1 MTVLDG
7 GRIDGWGLNMTA
19 KDNTQGALT
28 RRAALALGAAATL
41 APRATA
47 SAEPRGLL
55 ITGGPIYTGLGD
67 GERVEAVVTRGD
79 RIVFTGELADA
90 RTVSS
95 GARHIDLGG
104 AAAYPGFTDCHCHL
118 VEVGLAQMTLD
129 LVGVSSVP
137 ELQAR
142 LKAWAA
148 EHTTG
153 PIVGRG
159 WIETHWPEHRFPTR
173 ADVDAVVADR
183 PVLLERADGHAVVVN
198 SKTLQAAG
206 VGASTPNP
214 PGGEILRDASGAATG
229 MIIDKAQALV
239 RPVFPEPN
247 AAMILEATTRADKLY
262 RSRGWTGVHHMS
274 VSTEYLTTLR
284 GMAARDALGLRVD
297 NYMDVDFAEEVFA
310 TGPSADPTGRV
321 RLRGIKLYADGALGS
336 RGAALLAPYSDRPD
350 STGLVRT
357 TPEAMVGYMQK
368 AKAVNAQVAVHA
380 IGDRGNRNVLDAMA
394 QVLGPGRTDR
404 RWRIEHAQILALDDI
419 PRFAAMGVT
428 ASMQTSHAIGDLYFA
443 PARLGDER
451 LKGAY
456 AWRSLLDSGAL
467 VCGGTDAPVEK
478 GDPLIEFYAAVYR
491 HALNGFA
498 APDWGLDQV
507 LTRSQAL
514 ALYTSSSARAVGRE
528 NDLGTLE
535 VGKRADLTVFSKDL
549 MTIDPPEILKAK
561 AVMTVSD
568 GRVMF
573 EG

>member
-1 MTVLDG
+1 MAT
-7 GRIDGWGLNMTA
+7 
-19 KDNTQGALT
+19 KHNTQATLT

-41 APRATA
+41 APQTTA
-47 SAEPRGLL
+47 SAEPRDLL

-79 RIVFTGELADA
+79 RIVFAGELPDA
-90 RTVSS
+90 R
-95 GARHIDLGG
+95 GLAKDARQIDLGG

-118 VEVGLAQMTLD
+118 TEVGLALMTLD
-129 LVGVSSVP
+129 LVGVGSVA

-142 LKAWAA
+142 LKAWAIRQP
-148 EHTTG
+148 TG
-153 PIVGRG
+153 PIQGGG

-173 ADVDAVVADR
+173 ADLDAVVPDR
-183 PVLLERADGHAVVVN
+183 PVLLSRADGHAVVVN
-198 SKTLQAAG
+198 SRALE
-206 VGASTPNP
+206 VSHIGASTPNP

-229 MIIDKAQALV
+229 MIIDNAQALV
-239 RPVFPEPN
+239 RPAFPKPD
-247 AAMILEATTRADKLY
+247 AATLLEATTRADTLY

-274 VSTEYLTTLR
+274 VSEEYLTILR
-284 GMAARDALGLRVD
+284 AMAARGALGLRVD
-297 NYMDVDFAEEVFA
+297 NYMDVDFAAEVFA

-336 RGAALLAPYSDRPD
+336 RGAALLAPYSDRPE

-380 IGDRGNRNVLDAMA
+380 IGDRGNRNVLNAMA
-394 QVLGPGRTDR
+394 QVLGPGHTDR

-451 LKGAY
+451 LEGAY
-456 AWRSLLDSGAL
+456 AWRSLLESGAL

-491 HALNGFA
+491 HALNGFS

-507 LTRSQAL
+507 LSRSQAL
-514 ALYTSSSARAVGRE
+514 ALYTSSAARAVGRE
-528 NDLGTLE
+528 HDLGTLE
-535 VGKRADLTVFSKDL
+535 VGKRADLSVFSKDL
-549 MTIDPPEILKAK
+549 MTVEPPEILKAK

-573 EG
+573 ER

>member
-1 MTVLDG
+1 MTVVDED
-7 GRIDGWGLNMTA
+7 RIDRRGANMTA
-19 KDNTQGALT
+19 DYKNRVNLS
-28 RRAALALGAAATL
+28 RRAALALGAGALL

-67 GERVEAVVTRGD
+67 GARVEAVVTRGD
-79 RIVFTGELADA
+79 RIIFTGELADA
-90 RTVSS
+90 RAVSS

-104 AAAYPGFTDCHCHL
+104 AAAFPGFTDCHCHL
-118 VEVGLAQMTLD
+118 TEVGLALLTLD
-129 LVGVSSVP
+129 LVGTGSLA

-148 EHTTG
+148 EHPSG
-153 PIVGRG
+153 PIIGRG

-173 ADVDAVVADR
+173 ADLDAAVSDR

-198 SKTLQAAG
+198 SKTLQVAG
-206 VGASTPNP
+206 IGASTPNP
-214 PGGEILRDASGAATG
+214 AGGEYLRDAAGAPNG
-229 MIIDKAQALV
+229 MVIDNALGSVWRVFPNPDKAT
-239 RPVFPEPN
+239 R
-247 AAMILEATTRADKLY
+247 LEANTRADKLY

-274 VSTEYLTTLR
+274 VSQDNLNILR
-284 GMAARDALGLRVD
+284 AMAARGALGLRVD
-297 NYMDVDFAEEVFA
+297 NYMDVDSAEEVFA
-310 TGPSADPTGRV
+310 TGPTADPTGRV

-357 TPEAMVGYMQK
+357 PHDAMVGYMGK

-380 IGDRGNRNVLDAMA
+380 IGDRGNRNTLDAMA
-394 QVLGPGRTDR
+394 EVLGAGHTDR

-456 AWRSLLDSGAL
+456 AWRSLLDTGAL

-491 HALNGFA
+491 HALNGFS

-507 LTRSQAL
+507 LSRSQAL
-514 ALYTSSSARAVGRE
+514 ALYTSSAARAVGRE

-549 MTIDPPEILKAK
+549 MTVEPPEILKAK